1 MTDEITLTIPAEPEF
16 RGVAS
21 IVVGGLAARLDL
33 TIESLEDIQLAL
45 DALLSSIAASSEDV
59 TIQLSVR
66 DKSLVTR
73 VGPLDPR
80 VLDELERDAD
90 ESLGV
95 RRVLDSTIDDVLV
108 DGDFA
113 VLTKAVSIAR

>member
-1 MTDEITLTIPAEPEF
+1 VADEITLTIPTRPEF

-33 TIESLEDIQLAL
+33 TLETLEDLQLAL
-45 DALLSSIAASSEDV
+45 DALLDRTERSSDDV
-59 TIQLSVR
+59 TIRLSV
-66 DKSLVTR
+66 KEESLVVR
-73 VGPLDPR
+73 VGPLDAR
-80 VLDELERDAD
+80 VLDDLEREAGED
-90 ESLGV
+90 LGV

-113 VLTKAVSIAR
+113 VLTKVVTLAR

>member
-1 MTDEITLTIPAEPEF
+1 VADEITLTIPTDPEY

-33 TIESLEDIQLAL
+33 TIDSLDDLQLAL
-45 DALLSSIAASSEDV
+45 DALLSRPERSSEDV
-59 TIQLSVR
+59 TIQLRV
-66 DKSLVTR
+66 DGESLVTR
-73 VGPLDPR
+73 VGPLDPE
-80 VLDELERDAD
+80 VLDELEQEAGED
-90 ESLGV
+90 LGV
-95 RRVLDSTIDDVLV
+95 RRLLDSTIDDVVV